1 MTDILQGSFKGTA
14 FGQGVSVTD
23 QQRAVPSK
31 ASLLLPSP
39 IEKATSPANSQE
51 IGGEGKEKDQIK
63 RKISRKRKQS
73 TSKIQCSLK
82 I

>member
-1 MTDILQGSFKGTA
+1 MMDILQGSFNGRE
-14 FGQGVSVTD
+14 FGRVSVTD
-23 QQRAVPSK
+23 QQRAVLSK

-39 IEKATSPANSQE
+39 IEKATSLANNQE
-51 IGGEGKEKDQIK
+51 IGGEAKEKDQIK
-63 RKISRKRKQS
+63 RKISKEKKKS